1 MSTVEQARG
10 REVVDVRTAEMK
22 KVVVSSVIGTAVE
35 WYDFLIYGTAS
46 ALVFTKLFFPSSN
59 PSLSAIA
66 SFGTLG
72 VGYFARPL
80 GAALFG
86 HFGDRFG
93 RKAMLAM
100 TIVIMGLGTFLIGL
114 LPAYD
119 QIGVAAPVLLVLLR
133 LFQGVGL
140 GGEWGG
146 AVLMVVENAPTRN
159 RGLLG
164 STVQLGYPF
173 GTLAATGIFAL
184 LWLAPE
190 PVFLAWA
197 WRVPFLISILLAGVG
212 LYIRLQLEET
222 PAFRQLQAEKK
233 IAKLPLVEVLTKE
246 TGAFFTAIGLKL
258 SEISY
263 ALIAGIF
270 AINYVTVKLAMPRSV
285 ILNAVFVSS
294 VVALIAIPF
303 FGWLSDRIGRKTM
316 FYASSLF
323 AMAFAFPFFWL
334 LDTKDPLIIT
344 LSIVA
349 AIVFGQ
355 MIGFAVGAPWYSEL
369 FAAPVRYSGASLG
382 FQIGAAISGGLTPFV
397 AATLLAWTGGATW
410 PISIYL
416 IAFAFITLIA
426 ASVAPE
432 MAQKHLRSS

>member
-1 MSTVEQARG
+1 MSTAGQVRG
-10 REVVDVRTAEMK
+10 GEAVVVRTTEMN

-46 ALVFTKLFFPSSN
+46 ALVFPKLFFPSSN
-59 PSLSAIA
+59 PFLSAIA

-80 GAALFG
+80 GAAIFG

-114 LPAYD
+114 LPTYG
-119 QIGVAAPVLLVLLR
+119 QIGLAAPVLIVLLR

-146 AVLMVVENAPTRN
+146 AVLMVVENARTGN

-164 STVQLGYPF
+164 SAVQLGYPF
-173 GTLAATGIFAL
+173 GTIAATGMFAL
-184 LWLAPE
+184 LSRAPE
-190 PVFLAWA
+190 ADFLSWV
-197 WRVPFLISILLAGVG
+197 WRVPFLISIFLAGVG

-222 PAFRQLQAEKK
+222 PAFRALQAEQR
-233 IAKLPLVEVLTKE
+233 IARLPLVDVLTRE
-246 TGAFFTAIGLKL
+246 TRAFFTAIGLKL

-263 ALIAGIF
+263 ALMAGIF
-270 AINYVTVKLAMPRSV
+270 AINYVTAKLGMPRSV

-294 VVALIAIPF
+294 VVALIAIPL

-316 FYASSLF
+316 FIASSLF

-344 LSIVA
+344 LTIVA

-355 MIGFAVGAPWYSEL
+355 MIGFAVGASWYSEL
-369 FAAPVRYSGASLG
+369 FVASLRYSGASLG

-397 AATLLAWTGGATW
+397 AATFLAWTGGAAW

-416 IAFAFITLIA
+416 IALAAITLIA

-432 MAQKHLRSS
+432 TAWKHLRSS